1 MSFPVLSVVTFLP
14 LAGAILLIFLPA
26 ERKNLLRYAAVAFA
40 LATFAVSLA
49 LFFNFDATTPQPQF
63 EEKSAWLGRGID
75 YHLGIDGIS
84 LYLVLLT
91 TFLLPIALLSSWTS
105 IKKRVKEYLIF
116 MLLLET
122 GIIGVF
128 VSLNLF
134 LFYVFWE
141 AMLIP
146 MYFLIGV
153 WGGPRRVYATLK
165 FLLMTMFGSLLM
177 LVAIF
182 VLYAYYYRATGI
194 YSFNIFDHY
203 QLILNP
209 GVQAWLFLAFAL
221 AFAIKVPMFP
231 FHTWLPDAHV
241 EAPTAGSVIL
251 AAVLLKMGTYG
262 FLRFALPLFPDA
274 TERFLPLLAVLSL
287 IGIIYGGLMALIQ
300 KDVKSLVAY
309 SSVSHMGLIML
320 AVFALNIEGVE
331 GAIYQMLNHGLSTG
345 ALFLIVGIL
354 YERAH
359 TRLIKDFGGVS
370 SQMPVFAAFF
380 LVCMLSSV
388 GLPGLNGFV
397 GEVLCLFGVFR
408 VSTLMA
414 VLAVTTVILA
424 AAYLLWMYQR
434 VMHGPIKNE
443 KVRTF
448 KDMNIREVAYLVPIV
463 IMMFWMGIYPETFL
477 RKMDSS
483 VVHLLNR
490 VKNRQRVFVQ
500 ETKSTGVRLAVAES
514 AAREKQERVAEGTA
528 IPSVLTEEAA
538 TTSDL
543 VEKKME
549 IKERNR
555 KSGENPDD

>member
-1 MSFPVLSVVTFLP
+1 MNLPILSLVTFLP
-14 LAGAILLIFLPA
+14 LLGAVLMIFLPKEKA
-26 ERKNLLRYAAVAFA
+26 SLHRYFALAFA
-40 LATFAVSLA
+40 LVTFVVSLV
-49 LFFNFDATTPQPQF
+49 LYFQFDGAIADPQF
-63 EEKSAWLGRGID
+63 VEKAGWLGYGIN
-75 YHLGIDGIS
+75 YHLGVDGIS
-84 LYLVLLT
+84 LWLILLT
-91 TFLLPIALLSSWTS
+91 TFLMPIVILSSWTS
-105 IKKRVKEYLIF
+105 IQKRVKEYLIF

-153 WGGPRRVYATLK
+153 WGGARRVYATLK
-165 FLLMTMFGSLLM
+165 FVLMTMFGSLLM

-182 VLYAYYYRATGI
+182 VLYSYYYKATGV
-194 YSFNIFDHY
+194 YSLEIFDFY
-203 QLILNP
+203 KMILNP
-209 GVQAWLFLAFAL
+209 QVQGWLFLGFAL

-241 EAPTAGSVIL
+241 EAPTAGSVVL

-274 TERFLPLLAVLSL
+274 LEKFLPILSILAL

-300 KDVKSLVAY
+300 KDIKSLVAY

-320 AVFALNIEGVE
+320 AVFALNMESVE

-354 YERAH
+354 YERSH

-370 SQMPVFAAFF
+370 SRMPVFAAFF
-380 LVCMLSSV
+380 LVSMLSSV

-397 GEVLCLFGVFR
+397 GEILCLFGVFQA
-408 VSTLMA
+408 SKLLA
-414 VLAVTTVILA
+414 ILAVSTVILA
-424 AAYLLWMYQR
+424 AAYLLWMFQR
-434 VMHGPIKNE
+434 VMHGPVTNDT
-443 KVRTF
+443 VRSL
-448 KDMNIREVAYLVPIV
+448 KDMNKREIAYFVPIV
-463 IMMFWMGIYPETFL
+463 IMMFWMGIYPQTFL

-483 VVHLLNR
+483 VAKLLDRVHN
-490 VKNRQRVFVQ
+490 
-500 ETKSTGVRLAVAES
+500 
-514 AAREKQERVAEGTA
+514 REKIFLRENAKQTALSEGGAIKQEEKLSAERV
-528 IPSVLTEEAA
+528 LN
-538 TTSDL
+538 
-543 VEKKME
+543 E
-549 IKERNR
+549 IKET
-555 KSGENPDD
+555 K

>member
-1 MSFPVLSVVTFLP
+1 MNLPILSLITFLP
-14 LAGAILLIFLPA
+14 LLGAVLMIFVPKEKASLH
-26 ERKNLLRYAAVAFA
+26 RYFALTFA
-40 LATFAVSLA
+40 LATFVVSLV
-49 LFFNFDATTPQPQF
+49 LYFHFDGAIADPQF
-63 EEKSAWLGRGID
+63 VEKAGWLGYGIN
-75 YHLGIDGIS
+75 YHLGVDGIS
-84 LYLVLLT
+84 LWLILLT
-91 TFLLPIALLSSWTS
+91 TFLMPIVILSSWTS
-105 IKKRVKEYLIF
+105 IQKRVKEYLIF

-153 WGGPRRVYATLK
+153 WGGARRVYATLK
-165 FLLMTMFGSLLM
+165 FVLMTMFGSLLM

-182 VLYAYYYRATGI
+182 VLYSYYYKATGV
-194 YSFNIFDHY
+194 YSLEIFDFY
-203 QLILNP
+203 KLILNP
-209 GVQAWLFLAFAL
+209 QTQGWLFLGFAL

-241 EAPTAGSVIL
+241 EAPTAGSVVL

-274 TERFLPLLAVLSL
+274 LERFLPILSILAL

-300 KDVKSLVAY
+300 KDIKSLVAY

-320 AVFALNIEGVE
+320 AVFSLNMEGVE

-370 SQMPVFAAFF
+370 SRMPVFAAFF
-380 LVCMLSSV
+380 LVSMLSSV

-397 GEVLCLFGVFR
+397 GEILCLFGVFQT
-408 VSTLMA
+408 SQLLA
-414 VLAVTTVILA
+414 ILAVSTVILA
-424 AAYLLWMYQR
+424 AAYLLWMFQR
-434 VMHGPIKNE
+434 VMHGPVVNDT
-443 KVRTF
+443 VRSL
-448 KDMNIREVAYLVPIV
+448 KDMNKREIAYFVPIV
-463 IMMFWMGIYPETFL
+463 IMMFWMGIYPQTFL

-483 VVHLLNR
+483 VAKLLDRVHNREKIFLREGAKSTALGKGEAIKHAEKLSAERVLN
-490 VKNRQRVFVQ
+490 
-500 ETKSTGVRLAVAES
+500 ETK
-514 AAREKQERVAEGTA
+514 
-528 IPSVLTEEAA
+528 
-538 TTSDL
+538 
-543 VEKKME
+543 E
-549 IKERNR
+549 IK
-555 KSGENPDD
+555 